1 MATILRFRPRKRR
14 PAKRGPAEGQPS
26 LFEGF
31 PYTPEAD
38 LHMRPAD
45 GTDARSVA
53 LPSDAEPL
61 DQTDLA
67 GNAPP
72 EVVRKQV
79 RKRRTFRVAMIAVF
93 LGGAAATV
101 FGEKGWLDV
110 QRRQAELERLRAEAA
125 AQQVRVDLLR
135 REVSRLRT
143 DPAAIERIA
152 REELGYALP
161 GEVTLLLP
169 KPAEVEPAGGSAT
182 VRPFEPKP

>member
-1 MATILRFRPRKRR
+1 
-14 PAKRGPAEGQPS
+14 
-26 LFEGF
+26 
-31 PYTPEAD
+31 
-38 LHMRPAD
+38 MRPAD
-45 GTDARSVA
+45 GTDARAVP

-61 DQTDLA
+61 DQADLA
-67 GNAPP
+67 ENAPP
-72 EVVRKQV
+72 EIVRKRV
-79 RKRRTFRVAMIAVF
+79 RKRRTFRIAMVAVF
-93 LGGAAATV
+93 LGGAAAAV

-125 AQQVRVDLLR
+125 AQQARVDALR

-169 KPAEVEPAGGSAT
+169 RTAEVEPAEGSAT
-182 VRPFEPKP
+182 VRSFERKP

>member
-1 MATILRFRPRKRR
+1 LATILRFRPRKRR

-45 GTDARSVA
+45 GTDARSVP

-61 DQTDLA
+61 DRAEL
-67 GNAPP
+67 GENAPP
-72 EVVRKQV
+72 EVVKKQV

-101 FGEKGWLDV
+101 FGEKGWIDV
-110 QRRQAELERLRAEAA
+110 QRRQGELERLRAEAA
-125 AQQVRVDLLR
+125 AQQERVDALR

-169 KPAEVEPAGGSAT
+169 RSAEVEPAGGSAT
-182 VRPFEPKP
+182 VRPYEPKP